1 MLRLSPMSS
10 HGWFGG
16 RSLRAEEPVEVRSGL
31 TLAEAAAE
39 LEAAFESSAPALVV
53 AIVTYEGAATLA
65 RFDPGAAVW
74 DDTEDPIPE
83 VPGGHRRPRK
93 LLADA
98 RCDLE
103 EDDYRDA
110 VEAVRERIAAGD
122 VYVLNLT
129 ARLTGTCE
137 LEPADAYAHL
147 RAESAGDMSALLTG
161 LPEGALTPAA
171 IASVSPERF
180 LRLRATPDG
189 RVAQIHPIKGTRPR
203 GSTAEKDAA
212 LAAEL
217 LGDEKERA
225 EHVMVVDLERNDLG
239 RVAEPGSVVVDP
251 LYEVVPTPYC
261 HQLVS
266 TVHARLRDDATVG
279 DLLEATFPCGSVTGA
294 PKLAAIRIAAEF
306 ERSPRGAYCGALF
319 VAIPGEIDSS
329 VLIRTLEFAQD
340 GPGQARWGAGCGI
353 TIDSDDDAE
362 WDELELK
369 ASPVRRAR

>member
-1 MLRLSPMSS
+1 VFELSPTTVR
-10 HGWFGG
+10 GWFGG
-16 RSLRAEEPVEVRSGL
+16 RALRAEQAIEVLGGL
-31 TLAEAAAE
+31 SLQQAAAHLEEAFLAEK
-39 LEAAFESSAPALVV
+39 PALV
-53 AIVTYEGAATLA
+53 AALVTYEGEAVVVH
-65 RFDPGAAVW
+65 FDTESAVW
-74 DDTEDPIPE
+74 DPVASDREA
-83 VPGGHRRPRK
+83 VPQDRPRK

-110 VEAVRERIAAGD
+110 VGSVRERILAGD

-129 ARLTGTCE
+129 ARLTGVTDLAPRE
-137 LEPADAYAHL
+137 AYAHL
-147 RAESAGDMSALLTG
+147 RAESAGEMSALLDRLPAG
-161 LPEGALTPAA
+161 LATPAA

-180 LRLRATPDG
+180 VRLHATADG

-212 LAAEL
+212 LAAGL

-239 RVAEPGSVVVDP
+239 RIAVPGSVVVDP

-266 TVHARLRDDATVG
+266 TVRARLRDDASIE

-294 PKLAAIRIAAEF
+294 PKLAAMRIAREL

-319 VAIPGEIDSS
+319 VAVPGEMDSS
-329 VLIRTLEFAQD
+329 VLIRTLEFEQD
-340 GPGQARWGAGCGI
+340 GPGVARWGSGCGI

-369 ASPVRRAR
+369 ASPVRRSR